1 MKGHWIGIFT
11 SKDNETEI
19 NFTQYVTAKKFF
31 MKPFV
36 KSYLK
41 QQQAQ
46 FVVDLCNI
54 KRIVFVRTNSL

>member
-1 MKGHWIGIFT
+1 
-11 SKDNETEI
+11 
-19 NFTQYVTAKKFF
+19 

-46 FVVDLCNI
+46 FVVDLCKI
-54 KRIVFVRTNSL
+54 KRIMFVRTNSL

>member
-1 MKGHWIGIFT
+1 MKGHWSGIFT
-11 SKDNETEI
+11 YKNNETEI
-19 NFTQYVTAKKFF
+19 NFTEYVTAKKFF

-46 FVVDLCNI
+46 FVVDLC
-54 KRIVFVRTNSL
+54 KSLL